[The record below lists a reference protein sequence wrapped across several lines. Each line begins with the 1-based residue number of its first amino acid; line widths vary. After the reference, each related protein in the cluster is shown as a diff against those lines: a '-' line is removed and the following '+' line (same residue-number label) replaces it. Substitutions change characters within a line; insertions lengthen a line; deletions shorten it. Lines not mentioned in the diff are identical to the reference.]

1 MTSSRSEL
9 YQKPDKILKKNGEIL
24 RLYKGNSSPI
34 HRLEKFLERIKTPEN
49 DSGTIVRLKNR
60 KNGEIYTFS
69 LERKDGDI
77 VAIYNGF
84 FVSEE

>member
-1 MTSSRSEL
+1 M
-9 YQKPDKILKKNGEIL
+9 
-24 RLYKGNSSPI
+24 
-34 HRLEKFLERIKTPEN
+34 
-49 DSGTIVRLKNR
+49 IVRLKNR